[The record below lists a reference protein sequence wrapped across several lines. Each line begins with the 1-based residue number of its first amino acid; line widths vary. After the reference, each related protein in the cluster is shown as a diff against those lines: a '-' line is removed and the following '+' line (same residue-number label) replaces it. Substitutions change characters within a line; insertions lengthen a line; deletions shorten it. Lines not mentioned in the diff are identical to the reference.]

1 MAQQIYLNL
10 QADYIMSQL
19 KYHESE
25 IAISGMLLTGGLA
38 EPPAP
43 VGGGHINAV
52 PKPR

>member
-1 MAQQIYLNL
+1 
-10 QADYIMSQL
+10 
-19 KYHESE
+19 
-25 IAISGMLLTGGLA
+25 MLLTGGLA